1 MSLFEEIGGHAAV
14 NAAVDLFYTKVFAD
28 PLLTSFF
35 EGTDMQIT
43 DQLLLCH

>member
-1 MSLFEEIGGHAAV
+1 MSLFEEIGGRAAV

-35 EGTDMQIT
+35 EGTDMG
-43 DQLLLCH
+43 